1 MSNAISARIDRL
13 NMPLLRLAE
22 THGRRLDEVSE
33 MRHYRDEENIAW
45 SPQTGADDFALVD
58 RLADHIAGAFVPKN
72 APEAMH
78 MLVKLPDSVPVATRE
93 EAEAAMKLAV
103 QFANDTL
110 GGNAV
115 FAARIDRD
123 ERSLNNVDLFLA
135 PRYEKVT
142 KRQSKPAIAMTKHL
156 KALAVKHGRT
166 ATRPGPKAEMEAQG
180 RALQDE
186 LAIWLTGKGFE
197 AIRGEEKTTRG
208 KDQKTPEEMGA
219 ANDRKEANK
228 ALQEARESEKH
239 AADHAAAARMS
250 ELRLANAQA
259 KAEAVKRGQD
269 KAREAIEKEKA
280 DLAREREALD
290 AEKALLAVD
299 GSSLQRI
306 LQPILDM
313 AKQWNEAVGIRAQGI
328 RVTLGR
334 KGEIAAEVAESPEV
348 GVLAALM
355 DKLTGKKRE

>member
-1 MSNAISARIDRL
+1 MSNAVSARIDRL
-13 NMPLLRLAE
+13 NKPLLRLAE

-58 RLADHIAGAFVPKN
+58 RLADHVAGAFVPKN

-78 MLVKLPDSVPVATRE
+78 MLVKLPASVPVATRE
-93 EAEAAMKLAV
+93 EAEAALKLAV

-156 KALAVKHGRT
+156 KELATKRGRT
-166 ATRPGPKAEMEAQG
+166 ANRPGPKAEMEAQG

-186 LAIWLTGKGFE
+186 LADWLTARGFE
-197 AIRGEEKTTRG
+197 AVRGEPKTTRG

-219 ANDRKEANK
+219 QRDREAAED
-228 ALQEARESEKH
+228 ALQKTRESEGR
-239 AADHAAAARMS
+239 AAAHAAAARAS
-250 ELRLANAQA
+250 ELRLVNAEA

-269 KAREAIEKEKA
+269 KAREDIATERA
-280 DLAREREALD
+280 DLAREREAFET
-290 AEKALLAVD
+290 EKGEMIAVA
-299 GSSLQRI
+299 SNLQRI
-306 LQPILDM
+306 VQPILDM
-313 AKQWNEAVGIRAQGI
+313 AKQWNEAIGIRGQGV
-328 RVTLGR
+328 RLGLGR
-334 KGEIAAEVAESPEV
+334 KGEAAAETAASPEI
-348 GVLAALM
+348 GVLAAIM
-355 DKLTGKKRE
+355 DRLKGVKR